1 MPGGGPDIDISGQFP
16 EPGPGEESAETGT
29 AANPAL
35 VANGDGATPAA
46 ADGGEEGDDPYAD
59 DDVDLPRHVVV
70 RINGV
75 TMQHLASSFMGS
87 ILSLLLVFV
96 GMVFFYGQC
105 FTQ

>member
-1 MPGGGPDIDISGQFP
+1 MGQPIDITGQLP
-16 EPGPGEESAETGT
+16 VPGPTIDITGEEPETET
-29 AANPAL
+29 
-35 VANGDGATPAA
+35 GATPVAES
-46 ADGGEEGDDPYAD
+46 GGQQEEQEGFHDPYAD
-59 DDVDLPRHVVV
+59 EDAELPRHVVV

-96 GMVFFYGQC
+96 EMVFFYGQC